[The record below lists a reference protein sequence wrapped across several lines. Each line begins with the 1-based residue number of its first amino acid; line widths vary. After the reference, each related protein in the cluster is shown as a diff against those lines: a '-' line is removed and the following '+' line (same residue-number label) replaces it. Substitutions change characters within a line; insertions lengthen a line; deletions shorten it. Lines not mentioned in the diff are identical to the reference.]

1 MQRTLVLLKP
11 DAVQR
16 ALAGEIIA
24 RIERKGLKIAG
35 MKLMLIGEA
44 LAREHYGEHVGK
56 PFFEGLVEYITSSPV
71 VAMAVEGENAVEVV
85 RRLLGATNPQDADPG
100 TIRGDYGMSIG
111 LNLTHGSDSEESAA
125 RELALFFSSEELL
138 CYDRATEPWITES

>member
-35 MKLMLIGEA
+35 MKLMHIGED

-85 RRLLGATNPQDADPG
+85 RRLLGPTNPQDAPPG

-125 RELALFFSSEELL
+125 RELALFFASEELL
-138 CYDRATEPWITES
+138 CYKRSAEPWITES

>member
-35 MKLMLIGEA
+35 MKLMLVGDD

-85 RRLLGATNPQDADPG
+85 RLLLGPTDPQEAPPG

-111 LNLTHGSDSEESAA
+111 RNLTHGSDSEESAA
-125 RELALFFSSEELL
+125 RELALFFAGEELV
-138 CYDRATEPWITES
+138 CYTRAVEPWVTES

>member
-35 MKLMLIGEA
+35 MKLMLIAED

-56 PFFEGLVEYITSSPV
+56 PFFEGPGRVHHVEP
-71 VAMAVEGENAVEVV
+71 GRGHG
-85 RRLLGATNPQDADPG
+85 RRGRE
-100 TIRGDYGMSIG
+100 RG
-111 LNLTHGSDSEESAA
+111 
-125 RELALFFSSEELL
+125 
-138 CYDRATEPWITES
+138 

>member
-16 ALAGEIIA
+16 ALSGEIIA

-35 MKLMLIGEA
+35 MKLMLIPED
-44 LAREHYGEHVGK
+44 LAREHYAEHVGK
-56 PFFEGLVEYITSSPV
+56 PFFEGLVGYITSSPI
-71 VAMAVEGENAVEVV
+71 VAMAVEGENSIEVV
-85 RRLLGATNPQDADPG
+85 RRLLGATNPQDAAPG

-111 LNLTHGSDSEESAA
+111 LNLTHGSDSAESAE
-125 RELALFFSSEELL
+125 RELALFFASGELV
-138 CYDRATEPWITES
+138 CYSRAVEPWVTES

>member
-35 MKLMLIGEA
+35 MKLMHIGED

-71 VAMAVEGENAVEVV
+71 VAMAVEGENAGGG
-85 RRLLGATNPQDADPG
+85 GATPPG
-100 TIRGDYGMSIG
+100 PD
-111 LNLTHGSDSEESAA
+111 ESAG
-125 RELALFFSSEELL
+125 
-138 CYDRATEPWITES
+138 RAPWHDQG

>member
-35 MKLMLIGEA
+35 MKLMLVGDD
-44 LAREHYGEHVGK
+44 LAREHYGEHVDK
-56 PFFEGLVEYITSSPV
+56 PFFVGLVEYITSSPV

-85 RRLLGATNPQDADPG
+85 RLLLGPTDPQEALPG

-111 LNLTHGSDSEESAA
+111 RNLTHGSDSEQSAA
-125 RELALFFSSEELL
+125 RELALFFASEELV
-138 CYDRATEPWITES
+138 CYTRAVEPWVTES